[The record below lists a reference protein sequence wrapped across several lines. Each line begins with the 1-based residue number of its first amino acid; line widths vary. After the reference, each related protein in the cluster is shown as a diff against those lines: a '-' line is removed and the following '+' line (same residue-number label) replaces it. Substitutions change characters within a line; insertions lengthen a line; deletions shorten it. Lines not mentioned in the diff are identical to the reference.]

1 MIKMTK
7 MVKKERNQWIRT
19 NHQLM
24 PDHPNMAAAQ
34 KMIHNQLSLKMKTN
48 SVTMNLSGQP
58 IKTMDQNHLLEI
70 SEIDSIIDYNID
82 LLHFKLIIQILFN
95 LDIFYDFYWK
105 INQKIDFY

>member
-1 MIKMTK
+1 
-7 MVKKERNQWIRT
+7 
-19 NHQLM
+19 M

-70 SEIDSIIDYNID
+70 SEIDSIIDYHID

-95 LDIFYDFYWK
+95 LDIFHDYYWK
-105 INQKIDFY
+105 VNQKIDFY